1 MQILVNFNIEG
12 MCIGQSLPNT
22 ILRILLS
29 PFLVSFTNRLA
40 YSGMKM
46 KMKSVL
52 CLKLFRKLI
61 KTQVA
66 G

>member
-12 MCIGQSLPNT
+12 MCIRQSLSDT

-29 PFLVSFTNRLA
+29 CFLVSITGLFRNENVI
-40 YSGMKM
+40 YI
-46 KMKSVL
+46 VFIF
-52 CLKLFRKLI
+52 FRKLI
-61 KTQVA
+61 KPHMA